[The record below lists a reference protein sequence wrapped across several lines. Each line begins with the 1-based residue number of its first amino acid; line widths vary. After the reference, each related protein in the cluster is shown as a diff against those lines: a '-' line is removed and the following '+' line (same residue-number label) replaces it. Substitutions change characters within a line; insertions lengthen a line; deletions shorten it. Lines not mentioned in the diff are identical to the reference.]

1 MACSFFAI
9 FSVFLLVLFSIDS
22 HTSSTSIPIQLS
34 FLQCMSSLNTTLS
47 IPLSLFYT
55 PDNSSSFN
63 SVLQSS
69 AQNLRYLVPTVPK
82 PEFIFTPLT
91 EPHVQ
96 VAVACSN
103 RLGIHL
109 RVRSGGHDYEG
120 ASYVSEVE
128 SPFIVIDMALLRAVD
143 VNTQENTA
151 WVQTGATTGELYYWI
166 AEKTSVHGFPAG
178 VCSSLGIGGHIT
190 GGAYGSM
197 MRKYGLAADNVLDAR
212 MVDAQG
218 RILDHAAMGEDL
230 FWAIRGGG
238 GGSFGVILAWK
249 LKLVPVPEKV
259 TVFTVTKTLEQ
270 DATRILYKWQ
280 QVADKLDED
289 LFIRVII
296 QAASGGPRG
305 KRTVTTS
312 YNALFLGDVDRL
324 IQVMDKSFPELG
336 LTRNDCIQTSW
347 IGSVLYISGFPNGT
361 STPPEVLLQ
370 GKSLFKNYFKAK
382 SDFVREPIPE
392 AALLGLWK
400 RYLLDE
406 NPFMIW
412 NPYGGMMSRV
422 PESQTPFPHRTG
434 TIFKIQYLAS
444 WQDGDKDPSKHMD
457 WVRRL
462 YYYMTPYV
470 SKFPREAY
478 VNYRDLDL
486 GMNRRRNT
494 TFMEA
499 SSWGYKYY
507 KGNFYRLAKIKS
519 RVDPDNFFWH
529 EQSIPVIPGRRKNL

>member
-1 MACSFFAI
+1 MRRGEY
-9 FSVFLLVLFSIDS
+9 L
-22 HTSSTSIPIQLS
+22 TM
-34 FLQCMSSLNTTLS
+34 LQ
-47 IPLSLFYT
+47 
-55 PDNSSSFN
+55 
-63 SVLQSS
+63 
-69 AQNLRYLVPTVPK
+69 
-82 PEFIFTPLT
+82 
-91 EPHVQ
+91 
-96 VAVACSN
+96 
-103 RLGIHL
+103 
-109 RVRSGGHDYEG
+109 
-120 ASYVSEVE
+120 
-128 SPFIVIDMALLRAVD
+128 
-143 VNTQENTA
+143 
-151 WVQTGATTGELYYWI
+151 W
-166 AEKTSVHGFPAG
+166 
-178 VCSSLGIGGHIT
+178 
-190 GGAYGSM
+190 
-197 MRKYGLAADNVLDAR
+197 
-212 MVDAQG
+212 
-218 RILDHAAMGEDL
+218 GEDL
-230 FWAIRGGG
+230 FWAIRRGGA
-238 GGSFGVILAWK
+238 SFRVILAWK
-249 LKLVPVPEKV
+249 LKLVPVPGKV

-296 QAASGGPRG
+296 QAASGGPKG

-347 IGSVLYISGFPNGT
+347 IGSVLYIAGFPNGT
-361 STPPEVLLQ
+361 STVPKVLLQ
-370 GKSLFKNYFKAK
+370 GKSLLKSYFKAK

-412 NPYGGMMSRV
+412 TPYGGMMSRV

-434 TIFKIQYLAS
+434 TIFKIQ
-444 WQDGDKDPSKHMD
+444 
-457 WVRRL
+457 
-462 YYYMTPYV
+462 
-470 SKFPREAY
+470 
-478 VNYRDLDL
+478 DLDL

-529 EQSIPVIPGRRKNL
+529 EQSIPVIPGRKKNR